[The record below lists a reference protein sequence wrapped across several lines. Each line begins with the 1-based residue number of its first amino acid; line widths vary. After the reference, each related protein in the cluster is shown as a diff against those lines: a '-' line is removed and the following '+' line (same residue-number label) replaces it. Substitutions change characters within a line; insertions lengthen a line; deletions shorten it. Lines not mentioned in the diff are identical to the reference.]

1 MSDSGMPSI
10 ALPNSPRALAAL
22 ELATTLQGKLV
33 DVLRDAALHSVAN
46 DVHFESM
53 EWDRDGG
60 LHGGGRRLQNWD
72 SSAFDRTSCNVSAIH
87 YDDMPE
93 KRLSSATALSC
104 IVHPRPASAPSL
116 HIHISYTEMRDGRGY
131 WRIMADLNPSHP
143 IAADTAAFR
152 EAVREAFLTRSD
164 GQALFEH
171 AVEQGDKYFFIP
183 ALNRHRG
190 VFHSYLEEF
199 QTGDFESERGFA
211 LRVGGAV
218 IAAYGK
224 ILRSRLGSPDDAA
237 ARQRQL
243 AYHTLY
249 FFQVLTLDRGTTS
262 GLLVHDQNDVG
273 ILGSLPSHVDTA
285 QLVEWLDRVPALQRP
300 LLETLI
306 QQLSGNGCT
315 CVTEEKKRALAA
327 AVRSFYR
334 DTPNALALQ
343 ARGDVVPP
351 TVQNHQ

>member
-1 MSDSGMPSI
+1 MSDTGIPSI
-10 ALPNSPRALAAL
+10 TLPRSPRAFAAF
-22 ELATTLQGKLV
+22 ELATALQSKLV
-33 DVLRDAALHSVAN
+33 GVLREAALHSIAD
-46 DVHFESM
+46 DVHFEPI
-53 EWDRDGG
+53 EWGRDGG
-60 LHGGGRRLQNWD
+60 QHGGGRRLQNWD
-72 SSAFDRTSCNVSAIH
+72 SSAFDRASCNVSAVH

-93 KRLSSATALSC
+93 KRLASANALSC

-116 HIHISYTEMRDGRGY
+116 HMHISYTEMRDGRGY

-143 IAADTAAFR
+143 VTADTDAFR
-152 EAVREAFLTRSD
+152 EAVRQAFLTRPD

-171 AVEQGDKYFFIP
+171 AVDQGNKYFFIP

-190 VFHSYLEEF
+190 VFHSYLEQF
-199 QTGDFESERGFA
+199 QTGDFESEKVFA
-211 LRVGGAV
+211 LGVGGAV
-218 IAAYGK
+218 IAAYGN
-224 ILRSRLGSPDDAA
+224 ILRSRLVSRDDAA
-237 ARQRQL
+237 ARQSQL
-243 AYHTLY
+243 EYHTLY

-273 ILGSLPSHVDTA
+273 ILGSLPSHVDTV
-285 QLVEWLDRVPALQRP
+285 QLVQWLDRVPALQRP

-306 QQLSGNGCT
+306 QQLSGDGCT
-315 CVTEEKKRALAA
+315 RVTEEKKRALAA

-351 TVQNHQ
+351 TVQNHK